1 MQTNAIK
8 RFATEARNKLKEGIA
23 AKIRTLGFDT
33 KGNVADEH
41 RPQLMQGGTHWNG
54 QLLPETFYHQWTSLY
69 HRIQQKGISEVYEEA
84 AYTWFNRLCA
94 IRILQKNDLCAPVL
108 DYTDAARTPFIVD
121 EARQGRIPEMNN
133 EMRSRLSDLLD
144 DDTKVTEQFA
154 VLINAWCHD
163 NPIIHS
169 CFGAMA
175 DYTELLL
182 PNNILIEG
190 GFVDMLNH
198 TDFITDADYRSP
210 ELIGWLY
217 QFYISERK
225 DEVFAKKGKFEADE
239 IPAATQIFTP
249 NWIVKYMV
257 QNTVGRIYLDNNPYE
272 TQLQKKWK
280 YLVDTPKIS
289 EIREIRNQEEQITDY
304 ADSTE
309 SVILKY
315 DELTDLRVADLA
327 CGSGHI
333 LNECFDLLYD
343 LYIAEGYGRGEAIEN
358 IFRYNLTGVDLD
370 TRAKQLATFALLLKA
385 CQKDNAFADGH
396 CLPNVLDMTGI
407 VPDMNEQELSE
418 ACLRFMGGYED
429 VAGEMLEQ
437 DFELLRDADNLGS
450 IMMFNDAEDYLAML
464 RYHYD
469 DWTEGD
475 IEDCP
480 EDIKVLIPG
489 VRLILTLTDKYH
501 ALVMNPPYM
510 GGGNMNAT
518 LSKYVKEEYEE
529 GKADLATVFV
539 QMMAERTLKNGSYA
553 FIIPP
558 SWMFLSTFEELR
570 KNIIENNSI
579 QSLLHLSRGVF
590 GADFGASSAVI
601 QNAANKEARGTYF
614 RLVERT
620 FQEFEQSHLRMLFE
634 QTLANHDFKYRFKDY
649 TKEVTELCY
658 SEDGNRI
665 YYPNVSQQDFEK
677 IPGAIIGFWL
687 SNVTI
692 STFENQKLSDCC
704 NYGKGLDSGD
714 NNRFLRYWH
723 EVSYSDLAFGIA
735 NYQESIQSPKKWYPF
750 NKGGAFRRWYGNNE
764 YVLYW
769 QKDGFTIKSF
779 ENSNIRNKSY
789 YYKAGITF
797 PRIGSY
803 KFSARYSPVGFIF
816 DGNGPMCFPYKDIY
830 SFLAYMNSHTM
841 MKYMSLLCPTI
852 SFQIGDVFKAPYII
866 LNDTNKISNIS
877 KQNISISKQDWDAH
891 ETSWDFEENPLLAV
905 DEETYI
911 DNIHHE
917 IERHEKETGEHIC
930 IDPAAPELDN
940 LEWRMQQY
948 KQKWEHLFMQLHA
961 NEEEL
966 NRQFIDIYGLQD
978 ELTPDVP
985 LDEITILQQGEISI
999 E

>member
-1 MQTNAIK
+1 MDTNRIK

-23 AKIRTLGFDT
+23 AKIRTLGFDK
-33 KGNVADEH
+33 KGNVAEEH

-54 QLLPETFYHQWTSLY
+54 QLLPETFYHQWTSLFN
-69 HRIQQKGISEVYEEA
+69 RIQQKGISEVYEEA

-121 EARQGRIPEMNN
+121 EARQGRLPEMND
-133 EMRSRLSDLLD
+133 EMRSRLNDLLD

-163 NPIIHS
+163 NPIIHR

-182 PNNILIEG
+182 PNNILTEG

-272 TQLQKKWK
+272 TQLQKKWQ
-280 YLVDTPKIS
+280 YLVEPS
-289 EIREIRNQEEQITDY
+289 EKPSAN
-304 ADSTE
+304 
-309 SVILKY
+309 SVLKY

-358 IFRYNLTGVDLD
+358 IFRHNLTGVDLD

-396 CLPNVLDMTGI
+396 CLPRVLDMTGI
-407 VPDMNEQELSE
+407 VPDMNEQELSD
-418 ACLRFMGGYED
+418 ACLRFIGGYEN

-450 IMMFNDAEDYLAML
+450 IMKFNDDEDYLVML
-464 RYHYD
+464 RYHYE
-469 DWTEGD
+469 DWTERG

-489 VRLILTLTDKYH
+489 VRLILALTDKYH

-510 GGGNMNAT
+510 GSGNMNAT
-518 LSKYVKEEYEE
+518 LSKYVKDEYEE

-539 QMMAERTLKNGSYA
+539 QMMAERTIEHGSYA

-558 SWMFLSTFEELR
+558 SWMFLSTFEKLR
-570 KNIIENNSI
+570 KNIIESNSI

-601 QNAANKEARGTYF
+601 QNAANKKARGTYF

-649 TKEVTELCY
+649 TKEVTELPY

-665 YYPNVSQQDFEK
+665 YYPNVNQQDFEK

-779 ENSNIRNKSY
+779 ENSNI
-789 YYKAGITF
+789 T
-797 PRIGSY
+797 
-803 KFSARYSPVGFIF
+803 
-816 DGNGPMCFPYKDIY
+816 
-830 SFLAYMNSHTM
+830 
-841 MKYMSLLCPTI
+841 
-852 SFQIGDVFKAPYII
+852 
-866 LNDTNKISNIS
+866 SNPQPPS
-877 KQNISISKQDWDAH
+877 
-891 ETSWDFEENPLLAV
+891 
-905 DEETYI
+905 
-911 DNIHHE
+911 
-917 IERHEKETGEHIC
+917 
-930 IDPAAPELDN
+930 
-940 LEWRMQQY
+940 
-948 KQKWEHLFMQLHA
+948 
-961 NEEEL
+961 
-966 NRQFIDIYGLQD
+966 
-978 ELTPDVP
+978 
-985 LDEITILQQGEISI
+985 
-999 E
+999 